1 MTTERYDAPM
11 NTPRWRAILSITPLV
26 LLLLAACTGTASTPT
41 PSPTATE
48 EPTASP
54 TEAATPTASPSPT
67 PDASIVEAW
76 AATATQHRGLDGERF
91 DYDCPAG
98 GMLRLVWGTD
108 VYTDDSSVC
117 TAGVHVGVIT
127 LEEGGPVTIEIRPG
141 QETYEASERNGVTT
155 LEYPSWGGSFV
166 VIDE

>member
-1 MTTERYDAPM
+1 MTTHSRGA
-11 NTPRWRAILSITPLV
+11 TLSIALLV
-26 LLLLAACTGTASTPT
+26 LLLAACTGTASSTPT
-41 PSPTATE
+41 PSAAATSPTATPA
-48 EPTASP
+48 PTASP

-67 PDASIVEAW
+67 PNTEVAEAW
-76 AATATQHRGLDGERF
+76 AATATQHRGSDGERF

-98 GMLRLVWGTD
+98 GQLRFVWGTD

-127 LEEGGPVTIEIRPG
+127 LEQGGTVTIEIRPG
-141 QETYEASERNGVTT
+141 QDAYSATERNGVET
-155 LEYPSWGGSFV
+155 LDYGPWGGSYV

>member
-1 MTTERYDAPM
+1 MTTHR
-11 NTPRWRAILSITPLV
+11 RRAALSIVPLA
-26 LLLLAACTGTASTPT
+26 LLLVACTSSASSTPT
-41 PSPTATE
+41 PSAAAPSPAATPTVA
-48 EPTASP
+48 ASP
-54 TEAATPTASPSPT
+54 TAAATPTASPSPT
-67 PDASIVEAW
+67 PNTELAEAW

-98 GMLRLVWGTD
+98 GLLRFVWGTD

-127 LEEGGPVTIEIRPG
+127 LEEGGTVTIEIRPG
-141 QETYEASERNGVTT
+141 QDAYEASERNGVST
-155 LEYPSWGGSFV
+155 LDYGPWGGSYV